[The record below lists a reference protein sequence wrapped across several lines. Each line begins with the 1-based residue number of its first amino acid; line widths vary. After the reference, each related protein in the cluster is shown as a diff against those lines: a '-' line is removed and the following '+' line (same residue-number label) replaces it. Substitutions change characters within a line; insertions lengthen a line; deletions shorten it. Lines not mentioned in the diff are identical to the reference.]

1 MEIAVADEVQTEER
15 KDPTRAGLTKRKW
28 LLRCQAPDGLNFR
41 LIRTQYQEGENAFE
55 TPRHHHS
62 FQQIRFAEKGML
74 NYAPDEYIPEG
85 DIAYFPRGAYYGP
98 QHRDHGIGITV
109 QYGFGTEMLG
119 GTEALEVYRRGVETL
134 RERGRIEGGV
144 FVDIDPD
151 TGAERRRDPYEAF
164 VQDIAGEKF
173 AIPEP
178 GYEAPILM
186 HPRAYTYFQVT
197 PGVEIKHLGGFY
209 DHPGPQGD
217 VRISMVRL
225 SDGGI
230 HPFEADRAQLV
241 WTVEAG
247 LRIAGRTYPEMTS
260 LYSPR
265 GEEVALSAED
275 GVELFVVEFPRLD

>member
-62 FQQIRFAEKGML
+62 FQQIRFAEKGTL
-74 NYAPDEYIPEG
+74 NFAPEQYIPEG

-109 QYGFGTEMLG
+109 QYGFGAELLG
-119 GTEALEVYRRGVETL
+119 GTEALEVYRRGVEKL
-134 RERGRIEGGV
+134 RERGRIEDGV
-144 FVDIDPD
+144 FIDIDPE
-151 TGAERRRDPYEAF
+151 TGTERRRDPYEAF
-164 VQDIAGEKF
+164 AQDIAGEKF
-173 AIPEP
+173 VISDP

-186 HPRAYTYFQVT
+186 HPRAYAYFQAG

-209 DHPGPQGD
+209 DHPGSNGD
-217 VRISMVRL
+217 VRISMIRL
-225 SDGGI
+225 SEGGV
-230 HPFEADRAQLV
+230 HRLGADRAQLA
-241 WTVEAG
+241 WTTDAG
-247 LRIAGRTYPEMTS
+247 LQIGERIYPEVTS

-265 GEEVALSAED
+265 GEEAALSAADE
-275 GVELFVVEFPRLD
+275 VELFIVEFPRLD